1 MTTEQL
7 TLPLETSRIKEIVD
21 MHHIFTKH
29 RWSTNP
35 ISIRLEKNGEHPC
48 IIMRLR
54 CLRCGRERQEY
65 FFPDGQYWFGSLVG
79 FRNEWDCNQNGRR
92 RQPLEPVE
100 SPVPPPGNMQV
111 ERVDGFVVFKSRNY
125 SERQAVLDE
134 VRLKIY
140 DLENK
145 LARRTGWA
153 RTLRR
158 WLRGPSRFWHPFD
171 IAGDLR
177 DTEEEIS
184 RLKSE
189 LKSLRPLARK
199 TQAELVSSIKVIDLK
214 PGRPP
219 YPSRKGI

>member
-1 MTTEQL
+1 
-7 TLPLETSRIKEIVD
+7 
-21 MHHIFTKH
+21 
-29 RWSTNP
+29 
-35 ISIRLEKNGEHPC
+35 
-48 IIMRLR
+48 
-54 CLRCGRERQEY
+54 
-65 FFPDGQYWFGSLVG
+65 
-79 FRNEWDCNQNGRR
+79 
-92 RQPLEPVE
+92 
-100 SPVPPPGNMQV
+100 MQV

-214 PGRPP
+214 AGRPP
-219 YPSRKGI
+219 YSSRKGI